1 MQGELLSFPDFQPTS
16 NAARQCGARRD
27 LEQFF
32 TPEWATVRLVEEFF
46 PHLTS
51 ADFVVD
57 PGCGPGAF
65 LKAIPLEVPAIG
77 VEMDPNLAAFA
88 REDTGRDVIC
98 GDFRTVVLP
107 RVPTAIIG
115 NPPWGVTA
123 VHTFLGRAAQL
134 LPDEQGVVGFIL
146 PAHRLSYSGPVCE
159 WAKTWSIH
167 QTMLPKSLFPRLSW
181 PVVFAQFR
189 KERVRHMVGFFLFDE
204 AEALKSVP
212 GKLRL
217 LLVKGKRRTSL
228 WRAVVEEVLGTL
240 GGRAS
245 LSQIYSLVE
254 GRRPRPIPTW
264 RDTVRRVLQERP
276 FTRHDDGT
284 WALAA

>member
-1 MQGELLSFPDFQPTS
+1 
-16 NAARQCGARRD
+16 
-27 LEQFF
+27 
-32 TPEWATVRLVEEFF
+32 
-46 PHLTS
+46 
-51 ADFVVD
+51 
-57 PGCGPGAF
+57 
-65 LKAIPLEVPAIG
+65 
-77 VEMDPNLAAFA
+77 
-88 REDTGRDVIC
+88 
-98 GDFRTVVLP
+98 
-107 RVPTAIIG
+107 
-115 NPPWGVTA
+115 
-123 VHTFLGRAAQL
+123 
-134 LPDEQGVVGFIL
+134 
-146 PAHRLSYSGPVCE
+146 
-159 WAKTWSIH
+159 
-167 QTMLPKSLFPRLSW
+167 
-181 PVVFAQFR
+181 
-189 KERVRHMVGFFLFDE
+189 LFDE